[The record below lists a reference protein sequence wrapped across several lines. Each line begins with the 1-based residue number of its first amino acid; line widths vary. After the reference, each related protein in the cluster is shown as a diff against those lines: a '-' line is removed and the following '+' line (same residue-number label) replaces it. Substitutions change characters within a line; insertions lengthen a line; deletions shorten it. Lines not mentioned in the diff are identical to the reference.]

1 MLFLIVVD
9 KSVTFDVKKIH
20 IENLNRIVGYCENVT
35 DCRRAQ
41 QLDYFGEHFTRE
53 ECLQSRESA
62 CDNCLK
68 QKQYQ
73 VDICIYCIVIVFVIK
88 VPFFFFLEN

>member
-1 MLFLIVVD
+1 MD
-9 KSVTFDVKKIH
+9 KSLSFDVKRVN

-53 ECLQSRESA
+53 QCLEIRQSA

-68 QKQYQ
+68 QQRYK
-73 VDICIYCIVIVFVIK
+73 VGFHFTFVI
-88 VPFFFFLEN
+88 

>member
-1 MLFLIVVD
+1 MD
-9 KSVTFDVKKIH
+9 KALSYDIKRVN

-41 QLDYFGEHFTRE
+41 QLDYFGEHFTSE
-53 ECLQSRESA
+53 QCLQIRNTA

-68 QKQYQ
+68 QNRYE
-73 VDICIYCIVIVFVIK
+73 VHY
-88 VPFFFFLEN
+88 